1 MEKKMTTPI
10 EILCKGLPSEI
21 STMLNYIRMLQF
33 HEKPDYRYIR
43 KILRELFFRKNY
55 DWDYFYDWTIP
66 RDKAKILEYTTK
78 YMQVNINY
86 SNMEKSV
93 E

>member
-10 EILCKGLPSEI
+10 EILCKGLPSEVAM
-21 STMLNYIRMLQF
+21 MLNYIRSLQF

-55 DWDYFYDWTIP
+55 DWDYFYDWTRP
-66 RDKAKILEYTTK
+66 RDKALMLEYTTK
-78 YMQVNINY
+78 YM
-86 SNMEKSV
+86 
-93 E
+93 